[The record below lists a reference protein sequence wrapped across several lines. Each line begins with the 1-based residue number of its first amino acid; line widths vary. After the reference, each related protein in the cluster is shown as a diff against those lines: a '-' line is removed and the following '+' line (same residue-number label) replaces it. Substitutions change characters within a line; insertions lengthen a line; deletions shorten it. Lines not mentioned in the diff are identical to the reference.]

1 MPVYFDSSILVK
13 LYVPEPDSAGVLA
26 LAGSLTEPI
35 VFTDFHRAEFVTA
48 LHCKEGRKEIT
59 AAQLAKA
66 LADVNQ
72 DLQDGALLWMEADW
86 KRILTAT
93 VRLST
98 AHAAITLCR
107 TLDAMHVALALQ
119 LRVRSIATK
128 DHRQEKLAVASGLK
142 VLKP

>member
-1 MPVYFDSSILVK
+1 MPACFDTSLLVK

-59 AAQLAKA
+59 PAQVAYA
-66 LADVNQ
+66 LAEVNN
-72 DLQDGALLWMEADW
+72 DLRSGALIWMEADW
-86 KRILTAT
+86 KRVFAAT
-93 VRLST
+93 VKLST
-98 AHAAITLCR
+98 AHAAATLCR
-107 TLDAMHVALALQ
+107 TLDAMHIAVALHLKA
-119 LRVRSIATK
+119 RSIATK
-128 DHRQEKLAVASGLK
+128 DHRQEKLAMAMGLK

>member
-1 MPVYFDSSILVK
+1 MPVCFDTSLLVK
-13 LYVPEPDSAGVLA
+13 LYVPEPDSASVLA
-26 LAGSLTEPI
+26 LVGSLTEPI

-59 AAQLAKA
+59 PSQLAKA
-66 LADVNQ
+66 LADVNK
-72 DLQDGALLWMEADW
+72 DLQDGALVWMEADW
-86 KRILTAT
+86 KRALVGT

-98 AHAAITLCR
+98 AHAAAILCR
-107 TLDAMHVALALQ
+107 TLDAVHIALALQ

-128 DHRQEKLAVASGLK
+128 DHRQERLAVAAGLK